1 MSFAELSQYFRPGNV
16 ALVPLTTYLLLSTV
30 LTGNVAT
37 YLRERREWRDG
48 YTRKLNHMGHGLWAA
63 LTIAF
68 LPPAQ
73 LFPTIT
79 LATILVAIIY
89 AISAGVSRPW
99 YLRGIVR
106 GSFRDR
112 DVPRER
118 FFFFLP
124 LLLGNV
130 GIVAAFALFPPD
142 AARAA
147 ILVVAIGD
155 GLAEPIGLRF
165 GASTTYRVRDWVFQ
179 KTNTKSLV
187 GNVVVALSALIV
199 GGVTLW
205 GQAPGWQIALA
216 GLGFALL
223 MSVLEAVS
231 PRGTDNFVLTVAGSA
246 YMNRVWLW
254 LN

>member
-1 MSFAELSQYFRPGNV
+1 MSFVELSQYFQPENV
-16 ALVPLTTYLLLSTV
+16 ALGPLVIYLLLSTV

-37 YLRERREWRDG
+37 YLREQREWRDG

-68 LPPAQ
+68 LPSSQ

-79 LATILVAIIY
+79 LATIFAAIIY
-89 AISAGVSRPW
+89 VISACVSRPW

-112 DVPRER
+112 DVPREK

-130 GIVAAFALFPPD
+130 GIVAAFALFPPE
-142 AARAA
+142 AVRAA

-165 GASTTYRVRDWVFQ
+165 GASTTYSVRDLIFQ

-187 GNVVVALSALIV
+187 GNAVIALSAFVVVVIMLY
-199 GGVTLW
+199 
-205 GQAPGWQIALA
+205 GQLPVWQIVLV

-231 PRGTDNFVLTVAGSA
+231 PRGTDNFLLTITGSA
-246 YMNRVWLW
+246 YMNGVWLW
-254 LN
+254 FN